1 MSQPEMQPEGP
12 PRKESDAGSGEIGV
26 EASASGSRAG
36 GAGGSGGGRGVGA
49 GGGGGG
55 AGDTGAR
62 DGSGGGGAGSG
73 GGPRAGGAWG
83 GGSGA
88 GGRDLT
94 GRPFPLGDWGEPAER
109 LDELYRWVESGALE
123 TAEWYLTDRVW
134 KRRGARA
141 LRLGTA
147 VGVVAG
153 VALPLLDLTG
163 ALSGAAGWGYLSL
176 LLGAACMGC
185 DRYFGLTSGWIRN
198 LATAQAV
205 QRRLQVLQFDWASE
219 CVRETLG
226 PSEGTASEATERCLG
241 VLRRFSEDITEL
253 VRSETADWMV
263 EFRAGPAPMGT
274 QALVSGTAGGRAE
287 PGGLPGRFSM
297 PSVAARPNMP
307 RQRPPEAPR

>member
-1 MSQPEMQPEGP
+1 MQPEGP

-36 GAGGSGGGRGVGA
+36 GAGGARGSGGGRGM

-55 AGDTGAR
+55 GDTGAR

-73 GGPRAGGAWG
+73 GGARAGGAWG

-109 LDELYRWVESGALE
+109 LDELYRWVESGALA
-123 TAEWYLTDRVW
+123 TADWYLTDRAW

-147 VGVVAG
+147 FGVVAG
-153 VALPLLDLTG
+153 AALPLLDLTG
-163 ALSGAAGWGYLSL
+163 TLSGSAGWGYLSL

-226 PSEGTASEATERCLG
+226 PSEGTASEAAERCLG

-274 QALVSGTAGGRAE
+274 QALVSGSAGGRAE